1 MVLLMVMLGEL
12 CFLITFSFYK
22 ILFQKVF
29 KKTFFKHKNKIGFI
43 STNDEVNSREE
54 EHVKEE
60 VSWTGND
67 EGPSVDDLCKFKV
80 FSEVGEDEGMPH
92 AHCAENCHR
101 YEDVLVLKQAL
112 ILKWIAN
119 AKNKNQYLQI
129 YIFNY

>member
-60 VSWTGND
+60 VS
-67 EGPSVDDLCKFKV
+67 
-80 FSEVGEDEGMPH
+80 
-92 AHCAENCHR
+92 
-101 YEDVLVLKQAL
+101 
-112 ILKWIAN
+112 
-119 AKNKNQYLQI
+119 
-129 YIFNY
+129 